1 MRPRKLAGSGWPLVR
16 LRLPVACHLRH
27 ALAAGALLFAAA
39 AGAQPAAPT
48 AAAPHMLTIATTS
61 CVFSIHK

>member
-1 MRPRKLAGSGWPLVR
+1 
-16 LRLPVACHLRH
+16 VACYLRH